1 MSKLI
6 LDAMVFIHGFRV
18 DGDLITVPNVM
29 TELKDEKSIMLF
41 ELAKAAGMKVEQAEK
56 HYVSL
61 VEREAK
67 STGDFDSLSRTDIH
81 LLAKALQYIGEDTYL
96 VSDDYE
102 IQNMASRLGVKIKP
116 IIQKGIRDVLI
127 WEKHCIGC
135 NRCFPSGNTC
145 PVCGS
150 RLKKMVKR
158 KGVRLDEY
166 R

>member
-1 MSKLI
+1 MSKLV
-6 LDAMVFIHGFRV
+6 LDSMVFIYGFRV
-18 DGDLITVPNVM
+18 DGDLITVPDVM
-29 TELKDEKSIMLF
+29 NELKDEKSIMIF
-41 ELAKAAGMKVEQAEK
+41 ELAKDAGMKVEQAEK

-61 VEREAK
+61 VEKEAQ

-81 LLAKALQYIGEDTYL
+81 LLAKALQYLGEGTYI

-102 IQNMASRLGVKIKP
+102 IQNMASRLGVKVKK

-135 NRCFPSGNTC
+135 NRCIKNGNTC

-150 RLKKMVKR
+150 RLKKKLKR
-158 KGVRLDEY
+158 KE
-166 R
+166 

>member
-1 MSKLI
+1 MSKLV
-6 LDAMVFIHGFRV
+6 LDAMVFIHGFRI
-18 DGDLITVPNVM
+18 DGELITVPDVM
-29 TELKDEKSIMLF
+29 TELKDEKSAMLF
-41 ELAKAAGMKVEQAEK
+41 ELAKDAGMKVERAEK
-56 HYVSL
+56 HYISL

-67 STGDFDSLSRTDIH
+67 RTGDFDSLSRTDIH
-81 LLAKALQYIGEDTYL
+81 LLAKALQYIGEGAYL

-102 IQNMASRLGVKIKP
+102 IQNMASRLGIQVKP
-116 IIQKGIRDVLI
+116 IVQKGIRDVLI

-150 RLKKMVKR
+150 RLKKR
-158 KGVRLDEY
+158 EKGVKLDEY

>member
-6 LDAMVFIHGFRV
+6 LDSMVFIYGFRV
-18 DGDLITVPNVM
+18 DGDLITVPDVM

-41 ELAKAAGMKVEQAEK
+41 ELAKDAGMKVEQAEK

-61 VEREAK
+61 VEKEAQR
-67 STGDFDSLSRTDIH
+67 TGDFDSLSRTDIH
-81 LLAKALQYIGEDTYL
+81 LLAKALQYIGEGAYL

-102 IQNMASRLGVKIKP
+102 IQNIASRLGVRVKP

-135 NRCFPSGNTC
+135 NRCFPNGNTC

-150 RLKKMVKR
+150 RLKKKVKR
-158 KGVRLDEY
+158 KE
-166 R
+166 

>member
-1 MSKLI
+1 MMPKLI
-6 LDAMVFIHGFRV
+6 LDAMVFIYGFCL
-18 DGDLITVPNVM
+18 DGELVTVPDVM
-29 TELKDEKSIMLF
+29 TELKDEKSILLF
-41 ELAKAAGMKVEQAEK
+41 EMAQDAGMRVEQAEK
-56 HYVSL
+56 HYISL

-67 STGDFDSLSRTDIH
+67 RTGDFDSLSKTDVS
-81 LLAKALQYIGEDTYL
+81 LLAKALQYMDDGVYL

-135 NRCFPSGNTC
+135 NRYFPSGSTC

-150 RLKKMVKR
+150 RLKKRVKKER
-158 KGVRLDEY
+158 SGFR
-166 R
+166 